1 MCGVFKK
8 DFNMSSQT
16 FPIAGMTCQHCVA
29 RVHTLISSIAGVQNV
44 SVTLMPPRVSVAG
57 EFDVAALS
65 AALAG
70 TQFSVG
76 DAIVPTQSP
85 RVRR

>member
-1 MCGVFKK
+1 
-8 DFNMSSQT
+8 
-16 FPIAGMTCQHCVA
+16 
-29 RVHTLISSIAGVQNV
+29 
-44 SVTLMPPRVSVAG
+44 VAG
-57 EFDVAALS
+57 EFDVAALN